1 MTSFHVQKLLAFC
14 AWQTLLQCYLEAMK
28 GSKDLYLYLKML
40 IQAPTM
46 KSQISFGEW
55 HCNAD
60 AAMIKKR
67 KHAEEFLWIT

>member
-1 MTSFHVQKLLAFC
+1 
-14 AWQTLLQCYLEAMK
+14 MK